1 MPNAFIPRATVHD
14 WSESIGDA
22 PQEHQAALTRLL
34 KDQRRLTRFIE
45 ENAENLEGWTAGVA
59 TYLTGVI
66 VRMFDLAGGRMR
78 SATWAQIRD
87 AEARINASIGDLL
100 PLDETL
106 PERAR
111 KVSRAQP
118 HILDEALMALFHR
131 FTEERDEEAE
141 PEPGE
146 LDPVEAVKTYL
157 MLWVVTEVLDGNWKP
172 NSKFEGQSDYEYV
185 HIEPTDRSGDDASD
199 AG

>member
-1 MPNAFIPRATVHD
+1 MSNAFIPRSQVHA
-14 WSESIGDA
+14 WSEAIGDD
-22 PQEHQAALTRLL
+22 PQAHQAALNRLL

-45 ENAENLEGWTAGVA
+45 ENAENLEGWSAGVA

-78 SATWAQIRD
+78 SATWAQIRE
-87 AEARINASIGDLL
+87 AEARVNALIPEFM

-106 PERAR
+106 PERAHTG
-111 KVSRAQP
+111 KRAQP

-131 FTEERDEEAE
+131 FTLERDEDEE

-146 LDPVEAVKTYL
+146 LSPIEAVKTYL
-157 MLWVVTEVLDGNWKP
+157 MLSVVTDVLDSNWRPPKG
-172 NSKFEGQSDYEYV
+172 FEGETEYSYV
-185 HIEPTDRSGDDASD
+185 HIEPKVEEEDA
-199 AG
+199 AEE